1 MGNATL
7 TELRRK
13 ADTAWARL
21 GRHLEGLEPHLDR
34 APAPGEWSARE
45 VLSHLLG
52 PEGAGLEP
60 ALRRFTTPP
69 YPTLDFHPGD
79 PAMSAGR
86 KTLTLAQLRGALD
99 AQRQAA
105 LGYLSSLPETEL
117 QARKVR
123 IPAFKQFLGTEE
135 ISLAVFT
142 GAMFEFHWT
151 DHAGQLGKIR
161 QAVGLPPAG

>member
-1 MGNATL
+1 
-7 TELRRK
+7 
-13 ADTAWARL
+13 
-21 GRHLEGLEPHLDR
+21 
-34 APAPGEWSARE
+34 
-45 VLSHLLG
+45 
-52 PEGAGLEP
+52 
-60 ALRRFTTPP
+60 
-69 YPTLDFHPGD
+69 
-79 PAMSAGR
+79 MSAGR

-142 GAMFEFHWT
+142 GALFEFHWT
-151 DHAGQLGKIR
+151 DHAGQLDKIR